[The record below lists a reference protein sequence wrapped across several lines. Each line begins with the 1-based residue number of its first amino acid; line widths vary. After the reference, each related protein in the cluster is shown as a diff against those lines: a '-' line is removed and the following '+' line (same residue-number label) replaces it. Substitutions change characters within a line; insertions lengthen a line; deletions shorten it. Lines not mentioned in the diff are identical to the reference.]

1 MVADVHT
8 YILVY
13 ACIIYISIYI
23 YILYLIE
30 LMWLKNKSEI
40 YNELVKKLWN
50 IELLY
55 EKLNRIVYKNKI
67 LTEHDHK
74 EN

>member
-40 YNELVKKLWN
+40 YNELVKKL
-50 IELLY
+50 
-55 EKLNRIVYKNKI
+55 
-67 LTEHDHK
+67 
-74 EN
+74 

>member
-1 MVADVHT
+1 
-8 YILVY
+8 
-13 ACIIYISIYI
+13 
-23 YILYLIE
+23 
-30 LMWLKNKSEI
+30 MWLKNKSEI